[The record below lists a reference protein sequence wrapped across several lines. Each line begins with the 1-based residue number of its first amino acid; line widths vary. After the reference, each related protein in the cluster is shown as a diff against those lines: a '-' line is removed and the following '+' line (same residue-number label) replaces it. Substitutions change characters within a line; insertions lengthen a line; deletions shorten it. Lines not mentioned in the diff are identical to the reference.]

1 MPSIESGAP
10 RVRTD
15 PAHDKATLD
24 WSSHRRNVRI
34 TLVGGVACLTYAIFG
49 GVIFAAYQEFGSE
62 LRLDL
67 GPLVIADRAPLKL
80 PPGEALQDRT
90 ALAGRA
96 GTDAA
101 APDAGAHLAPP
112 RRQSPHPNAA
122 PDSGQTSEADALVLE
137 RPAMAPQGPEPAPA
151 IAVLATEEPVAAAP
165 ERRATAPQDP
175 APAAAVA
182 GRAT

>member
-1 MPSIESGAP
+1 MPSIESGAR
-10 RVRTD
+10 RVRTG

-24 WSSHRRNVRI
+24 WSSGRPNVRI
-34 TLVGGVACLTYAIFG
+34 TLVGALACLTYAIFG
-49 GVIFAAYQEFGSE
+49 GLIFAAYQEFGDQ

-67 GPLVIADRAPLKL
+67 GPLAMADRAPLKL

-96 GTDAA
+96 GTDPSDAA
-101 APDAGAHLAPP
+101 APDDGTHLAPP

-122 PDSGQTSEADALVLE
+122 PDSGQTSDADALALTE

-165 ERRATAPQDP
+165 ERRAT
-175 APAAAVA
+175 
-182 GRAT
+182 